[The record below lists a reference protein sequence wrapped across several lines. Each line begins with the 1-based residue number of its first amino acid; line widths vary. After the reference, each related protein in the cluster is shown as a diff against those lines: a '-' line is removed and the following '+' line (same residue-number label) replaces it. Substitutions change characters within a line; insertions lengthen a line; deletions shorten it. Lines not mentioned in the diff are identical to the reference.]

1 MVSASTRSHPAPRLV
16 ALLLLALQP
25 VLAGCA
31 TDEADGDQLDVDGS
45 GKGDAATSSDPDRL
59 LDVPFYFSIPTAA
72 ITTTLNRAGYPYPT
86 VWNSSLQSTDLG
98 LRVIAIQQGSSLA
111 SHRQARRDMA
121 TKLARSGVLQDGDI
135 VLTFRPELAG
145 TMAYPHIQM
154 GITHAGLVYTDGGA
168 AYNID
173 SPLDSEYVGQFD
185 TSHYAGNGGDDAG
198 TDALHIVRPRGMTDA
213 RRAQLR
219 TWVGTLKHNLARIN
233 GARQQIKFQSDYL
246 TPDYVSAGKTT
257 RQTITTLGKIILE
270 ADTTTKQPMFCSEFA
285 WHMLALSNC
294 TADEIR
300 SAPEEGA
307 ACVDEVFA
315 PMPLV
320 ASSATEVGLADGPL
334 IALLKLPEPIRL
346 TNLPKIFETGDVA
359 KLSSGHR
366 MVSEQVAPLMGPLS
380 QFYGARAMG
389 APVEATA
396 EAATML
402 SAQMPLNY
410 SPTAFLVQSMAE
422 EPVRAVDYVATLA
435 FVGATGYQKAQ
446 RLSSNPVP

>member
-1 MVSASTRSHPAPRLV
+1 
-16 ALLLLALQP
+16 
-25 VLAGCA
+25 
-31 TDEADGDQLDVDGS
+31 
-45 GKGDAATSSDPDRL
+45 
-59 LDVPFYFSIPTAA
+59 
-72 ITTTLNRAGYPYPT
+72 
-86 VWNSSLQSTDLG
+86 
-98 LRVIAIQQGSSLA
+98 
-111 SHRQARRDMA
+111 
-121 TKLARSGVLQDGDI
+121 
-135 VLTFRPELAG
+135 
-145 TMAYPHIQM
+145 
-154 GITHAGLVYTDGGA
+154 
-168 AYNID
+168 
-173 SPLDSEYVGQFD
+173 
-185 TSHYAGNGGDDAG
+185 
-198 TDALHIVRPRGMTDA
+198 MTDT

-219 TWVGTLKHNLARIN
+219 TWVKTLKTNLPRIN

-270 ADTTTKQPMFCSEFA
+270 QDTTTKQPMFCSEFA

-294 TADEIR
+294 TADEIKN
-300 SAPEEGA
+300 APAEGA

-334 IALLKLPEPIRL
+334 IALLKFSEPIRL
-346 TNLPKIFETGDVA
+346 INLPKIFETGDVA

-422 EPVRAVDYVATLA
+422 EPARAVDYVATLA
-435 FVGATGYQKAQ
+435 FVNATGYQKAQ